1 MCSNVCGLFM
11 VVLEVSMIELIN
23 TDTVAKL
30 LGLSSP
36 TLRLWRTLGKGP
48 QYVKLGGAV
57 RYRISD
63 LEAWLDSNTIE
74 PSENKKV
81 HTATAG

>member
-1 MCSNVCGLFM
+1 
-11 VVLEVSMIELIN
+11 MIELIN

-57 RYRISD
+57 RYRTEE
-63 LEAWLDSNTIE
+63 LEEWIASRTIKPE
-74 PSENKKV
+74 EGKK
-81 HTATAG
+81 GESG